1 MNRTI
6 PLQRWATIKG
16 RHDDCVVQVSSDW
29 VDAGEATEAT
39 FFVQVAAL
47 TAHADPVTLVLQS
60 APSPDVGDACWYT
73 VDTFAAGQP
82 LTAGTYVFATARP
95 SAADP
100 HFSRL
105 LRWKVDGGNSDFDWS
120 ATFRICVTLR

>member
-6 PLQRWATIKG
+6 PLQRWTTIKG
-16 RHDDCVVQVSSDW
+16 RLAKSVMQVSSDW

-47 TAHADPVTLVLQS
+47 TANEQHVTLFLQS
-60 APSPDVGDACWYT
+60 APSPDVEDVGWHH
-73 VDTFAAGQP
+73 VEEFAAGQP
-82 LTAGTYVFATARP
+82 LTAGTYGFATARP

-100 HFSRL
+100 HFWRL
-105 LRWKVDGGNSDFDWS
+105 LRWKVDRASSAYNWS